1 MRLALALILT
11 AAPAF
16 ADPLASKAACEA
28 FAASLQNADPVLA
41 FIDFS
46 EGRVAHNLH
55 TEDAKMASDVLDARA
70 LGGDM
75 PAEAVAVYVN
85 RVCRSL

>member
-16 ADPLASKAACEA
+16 ADPLASKDACEA
-28 FAASLQNADPVLA
+28 FAASIPSADPVLA

-46 EGRVAHNLH
+46 QGRLARGLH
-55 TEDAKMASDVLDARA
+55 TADAKMASDALDARA

-85 RVCRSL
+85 RVCRAL